1 MNIQFLRAFLLTALV
16 LILVAVF
23 GVHRWFSLAGIVLTS
38 VYILIALLLLFIGQK
53 LKANETVLGIVVGL
67 SCAAS
72 PIFVSWVLHTMH
84 WKL

>member
-1 MNIQFLRAFLLTALV
+1 M
-16 LILVAVF
+16 
-23 GVHRWFSLAGIVLTS
+23 LTS

-72 PIFVSWVLHTMH
+72 PIFVSWILHTMH